1 MATGAGSRDAAA
13 EVKPTAPVLSRL
25 AALGLFVG
33 ALVQLEQLFQST
45 LLDEEFL
52 GITCALAAAA
62 GVATLLRS
70 GTARMVVT
78 AAAIGGF
85 VSVAFW
91 PPWAMLDT
99 EHPSV
104 AWTGLAVLV
113 LMGASLAAG
122 WRERRL
128 PTGSTIY
135 WQLFAGAAA
144 GFIVVFAILYAL
156 LAWALMTS
164 SL

>member
-1 MATGAGSRDAAA
+1 M
-13 EVKPTAPVLSRL
+13 EPTRRPVLSRL
-25 AALGLFVG
+25 VALGLFVG
-33 ALVQLEQLFQST
+33 ALVQLAQLSQFV

-62 GVATLLRS
+62 GIATLLLS

-85 VSVAFW
+85 LSAALW

-104 AWTGLAVLV
+104 GWTGSFILV
-113 LMGASLAAG
+113 LMGGSLAAG
-122 WRERRL
+122 WRERPR
-128 PTGSTIY
+128 PVGSNIY

-144 GFIVVFAILYAL
+144 GFVAVFAIFSAL
-156 LAWALMTS
+156 LTWALITS

>member
-1 MATGAGSRDAAA
+1 MATPGAGPQAAGGL
-13 EVKPTAPVLSRL
+13 EPKAPVLSRL
-25 AALGLFVG
+25 VAVGLLLG
-33 ALVQLEQLFQST
+33 ALVQLGQLT
-45 LLDEEFL
+45 LSVYDEEFV

-85 VSVAFW
+85 LSVAFW

-104 AWTGLAVLV
+104 AWTGLFVLA

-122 WRERRL
+122 WRERWL
-128 PTGSTIY
+128 PTGSNIY
-135 WQLFAGAAA
+135 WQLFAAAFGGWIA
-144 GFIVVFAILYAL
+144 VYGVLFAL
-156 LAWALMTS
+156 LAWTLMTS